1 MSAETEAVC
10 IVLGGGGHARV
21 LIDSLQ
27 LMKSVVIYG
36 VLDADRSLWGQSV
49 LGVPVLGGDDL
60 LPQMI
65 ERGVNHF
72 AVGLGS
78 VGNSL
83 VREHL
88 FEMGLA
94 STLKPLSVKHPSSVC
109 SSWAEVGIGVQLF
122 PASVVNAGA
131 RLGANVIVN
140 SGAVVE
146 HDCVIGAHAHIATG
160 AKLSGGV
167 RVGAGA
173 HIGAG
178 AVVKQDLSIGERAV
192 VGAGAC
198 VVKDVAPDT
207 VVVGVPA
214 RPLMGEVVD
223 EAGAFDS

>member
-1 MSAETEAVC
+1 MC

-27 LMKSVVIYG
+27 ASEGAVIHG
-36 VLDADRSLWGQSV
+36 VLDRDRSLWGQSL

-60 LPQMI
+60 LPGLSAQS
-65 ERGVNHF
+65 VTHF

-78 VGNSL
+78 VGDSR
-83 VREHL
+83 VRERL
-88 FEMGLA
+88 FEAGLA
-94 STLKPLSVKHPSSVC
+94 SFLKPLTVMHPSAICSVR
-109 SSWAEVGIGVQLF
+109 AEVGSGSQLF
-122 PASVVNAGA
+122 PASVVNANA
-131 RLGANVIVN
+131 RLGENVIIN
-140 SGAVVE
+140 SGAIVE
-146 HDCVIGAHAHIATG
+146 HDCIIGAHAHIATG

-178 AVVKQDLSIGERAV
+178 AVVKQDLSIGAGAI

-198 VVKDVAPDT
+198 VVKDVAPGQ

-214 RPLMGEVVD
+214 HPLTR
-223 EAGAFDS
+223 S